1 MMMMSNENSQRR
13 TRTKDGHLVIPNLLC
28 HSVAF
33 LLAPVP
39 PAKIAPSDVPAHLE
53 SRRWWWWCLQKILR
67 LRAGSRP
74 VSDRHQI
81 SAPIARLDHL
91 RYVWCT
97 VLFKAQNCSQPSPAK
112 STIPTST
119 CGPYSNYFWRE
130 TKIGFSV
137 CCGRWLAAE
146 AFFLNLLPVAIITV
160 FYQLRKIERDPW
172 STSDILIFP
181 LQVSQIHCIEPYHVK
196 ILA

>member
-112 STIPTST
+112 STNPTST
-119 CGPYSNYFWRE
+119 CGPYSNFDPHILQIE
-130 TKIGFSV
+130 IFGEKQKSDFLS
-137 CCGRWLAAE
+137 AA
-146 AFFLNLLPVAIITV
+146 ADDRRQKHFFLISCLLP
-160 FYQLRKIERDPW
+160 
-172 STSDILIFP
+172 
-181 LQVSQIHCIEPYHVK
+181 
-196 ILA
+196 